1 MASTYLVIFL
11 APRLEAVKTEG
22 GGRLAEGR
30 TASAWRSQEFRPRSV
45 WLPAPLRVRAG
56 EMLCSGLRALSL
68 SRASPPPVSGC
79 GESHRPSLP
88 SVNSRLCVP
97 EPGTGSQ
104 GLGLVLLSEQRRI
117 LGLWQPP
124 IGRGVNLGASLVG
137 TGKRARSCQPEDAG
151 LAPKGLLSGA
161 GPQARVTFFR
171 GGCQA
176 TAVWG
181 TCGAVKRESQRPV
194 FLPGKRE
201 AAGRNLLCGGLGC
214 RGRDSGGFGLEKRSQ
229 GSDSHAAGH
238 VDSSFSSFCHVWL
251 KNPNKSKETHPF
263 FDWFL
268 IEILG
273 SQTSLVRREGLSGRS
288 PAVTPHS
295 VHTSPTHG
303 GCGGRAPGCWGRAS
317 ARGCCECWLLTLTA
331 ALLVENCPQPLGTAL
346 SGGDPSHL
354 LPQPLA
360 AGDAPSLRSS
370 SFGSTNRRS
379 NRLPGAVM
387 LTPPALNID
396 TYLLCHSLDGLSE
409 VITASQGSSMCPSGS
424 EEFTCPRVGL
434 NRKQISTLCRYR
446 SSRDYSPGPP
456 ASSTS
461 SGPTQHRREGQ
472 W

>member
-104 GLGLVLLSEQRRI
+104 GLGLVLLPEQRRI

-251 KNPNKSKETHPF
+251 KNP
-263 FDWFL
+263 
-268 IEILG
+268 
-273 SQTSLVRREGLSGRS
+273 
-288 PAVTPHS
+288 
-295 VHTSPTHG
+295 
-303 GCGGRAPGCWGRAS
+303 
-317 ARGCCECWLLTLTA
+317 
-331 ALLVENCPQPLGTAL
+331 
-346 SGGDPSHL
+346 
-354 LPQPLA
+354 QPLA

-379 NRLPGAVM
+379 NGLPGAVM

-434 NRKQISTLCRYR
+434 NRK
-446 SSRDYSPGPP
+446 
-456 ASSTS
+456 
-461 SGPTQHRREGQ
+461 
-472 W
+472 